1 MHFCTPTGVGVFR
14 SVLPLRVLLEVLELE
29 RIELARPGGG
39 SLGDSPSALDR
50 PELALEDG
58 GEVGRD
64 GGELMP

>member
-1 MHFCTPTGVGVFR
+1 MLTGVGVFR
-14 SVLPLRVLLEVLELE
+14 SVLPLRVLLEVLERE

-39 SLGDSPSALDR
+39 SLGDSPSALDKL
-50 PELALEDG
+50 ELALEDG